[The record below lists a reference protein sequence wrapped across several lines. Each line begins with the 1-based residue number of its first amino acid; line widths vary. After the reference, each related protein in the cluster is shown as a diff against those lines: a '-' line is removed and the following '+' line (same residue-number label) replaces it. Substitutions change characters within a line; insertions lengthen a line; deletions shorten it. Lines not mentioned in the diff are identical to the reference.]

1 MAREIDLE
9 KYVPVN
15 VRLQEFYGKY
25 PEGSIQ
31 AEIVHMSE
39 DGKQVIMRA
48 LAYRTPDDIRP
59 GIGHAEEVNDGRN
72 FVNKTSMI
80 ENAETSSWGRA
91 LAALGFEVQLG
102 IASKEEMEK
111 AISRGEELDKK
122 KKGKAQP
129 SPEQEDRA
137 KKRTDSVKV
146 FNRIK
151 KAHEELGVADNDAA
165 KKDLLK
171 ESGIGTA
178 FKGLTEEQLTAYAD
192 FLDGKINKPAES
204 ED

>member
-1 MAREIDLE
+1 VAREIDLD

-15 VRLQEFYGKY
+15 VRVQEFYNKY
-25 PEGSIQ
+25 PEGSLQ
-31 AEIVHMSE
+31 SEIVHMSE

-72 FVNKTSMI
+72 FVNRTSMI

-91 LAALGFEVQLG
+91 LASLGFEVQLG
-102 IASKEEMEK
+102 VASKEEMEK
-111 AISRGEELDKK
+111 AISRAEELDKS
-122 KKGKAQP
+122 KARP
-129 SPEQEDRA
+129 AAAQEKRA

-151 KAHEELGVADNDAA
+151 DLHEKLGVANDDSA
-165 KKDLLK
+165 KKALLK
-171 ESGIGTA
+171 DSGIGDT
-178 FKGLTEEQLTAYAD
+178 FKGLDEEQLIAYAD
-192 FLDGKINKPAES
+192 YIEAQLTAANEEGSNG
-204 ED
+204 